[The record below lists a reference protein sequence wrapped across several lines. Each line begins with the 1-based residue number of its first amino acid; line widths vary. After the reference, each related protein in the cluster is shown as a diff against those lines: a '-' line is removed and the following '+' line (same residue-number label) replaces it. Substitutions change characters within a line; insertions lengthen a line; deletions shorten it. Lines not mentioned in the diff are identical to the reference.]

1 MAQIITANC
10 CSSICISESDKLLTV
25 CDILTVSRGAAGSSA
40 AANTFNPAASQFPKL
55 QFLHQREKISEMC
68 QRRQTL
74 MLSVVA
80 AKVGFERL
88 SVAKI
93 GKSKT
98 LLRQKK
104 KRGEVFARG
113 SQQQSVV
120 D

>member
-1 MAQIITANC
+1 
-10 CSSICISESDKLLTV
+10 
-25 CDILTVSRGAAGSSA
+25 
-40 AANTFNPAASQFPKL
+40 
-55 QFLHQREKISEMC
+55 
-68 QRRQTL
+68 
-74 MLSVVA
+74 MLSVA
-80 AKVGFERL
+80 AKIDFERL

-93 GKSKT
+93 GKT

>member
-1 MAQIITANC
+1 M
-10 CSSICISESDKLLTV
+10 S
-25 CDILTVSRGAAGSSA
+25 
-40 AANTFNPAASQFPKL
+40 F
-55 QFLHQREKISEMC
+55 M
-68 QRRQTL
+68 
-74 MLSVVA
+74 A

>member
-1 MAQIITANC
+1 
-10 CSSICISESDKLLTV
+10 
-25 CDILTVSRGAAGSSA
+25 
-40 AANTFNPAASQFPKL
+40 
-55 QFLHQREKISEMC
+55 MC

-74 MLSVVA
+74 MLSVMA